1 LRSNWIVMWPIGYSR
16 AVKRAAALTPL
27 LLLGFLAGTA
37 VPGRSAAPD
46 LITTALPTITT
57 TLPVSTTLPKITTTL
72 PVSTTLP
79 KITTTLPVS
88 TTLPKI
94 TTTLPVSTTVPKI
107 TTTLPLSTTVPKI
120 TTTLPLSTTLP
131 KITTTLP
138 LSTTVPKITTTL
150 PTTHPTTATTTAQ
163 TSASSAG
170 PGAIFPSLQNGGSFL
185 SGGNGSAAPGAASAS
200 LFSASS
206 GGPSAAAPAVTRLH
220 SSRPSLVLHGPKAR
234 RSAILVFHLR
244 HAGRVRFTV
253 VEVFPLCRV
262 VGVFTVR
269 GHAGIN
275 RFRFNGRVHGKRL
288 PAGTYQIGLRT
299 KRARLLR
306 VTIAI
311 FDSVVGSPSV
321 VTAARK
327 RNVCGAAMSFSF
339 SSALGFGPTVVEG
352 RSAAAGSSSPS
363 GTKHVLG
370 VDVTALAPQILA
382 REIGKNPFAII
393 ALGLAVLLLGLAAVP
408 QAATP
413 GPRIADLLARQR
425 SLMIL
430 AGGVAIAVGVILL
443 ALS

>member
-1 LRSNWIVMWPIGYSR
+1 VGRSRSNWIVMWPIGYSR

-37 VPGRSAAPD
+37 VPGWSAEPA

-57 TLPVSTTLPKITTTL
+57 TLPVSTTVPK
-72 PVSTTLP
+72 V
-79 KITTTLPVS
+79 
-88 TTLPKI
+88 
-94 TTTLPVSTTVPKI
+94 TTTLPVSTTVPKV
-107 TTTLPLSTTVPKI
+107 TTTLPDSTTVPKV
-120 TTTLPLSTTLP
+120 TTTLPVSTTVPRVTTSLP
-131 KITTTLP
+131 G
-138 LSTTVPKITTTL
+138 STTVPKVTTTL
-150 PTTHPTTATTTAQ
+150 PKTDPTTATTTAA
-163 TSASSAG
+163 TSPLSAG
-170 PGAIFPSLQNGGSFL
+170 LGAMFPSLQNGGSFL

-206 GGPSAAAPAVTRLH
+206 GGPTAASRAVTRLH
-220 SSRPSLVLHGPKAR
+220 SSRPFLVLHGPKAR

-275 RFRFNGRVHGKRL
+275 RFRFKGRVHGKRL

-299 KRARLLR
+299 KSARLLR

-311 FDSVVGSPSV
+311 FDSGVGSPSA

-327 RNVCGAAMSFSF
+327 RNVCGTTSFSF

-382 REIGKNPFAII
+382 KEIGKNPFVVV
-393 ALGLAVLLLGLAAVP
+393 ALGLAVLLFGLAAVP
-408 QAATP
+408 EAATP
-413 GPRIADLLARQR
+413 GPRTADLLARQR
-425 SLMIL
+425 SAMIL